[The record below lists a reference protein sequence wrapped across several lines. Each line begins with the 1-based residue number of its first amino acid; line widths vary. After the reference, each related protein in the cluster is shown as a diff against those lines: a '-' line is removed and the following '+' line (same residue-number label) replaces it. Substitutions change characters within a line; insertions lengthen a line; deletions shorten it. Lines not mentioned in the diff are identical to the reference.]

1 MSARTRIAC
10 IMMAV
15 VLATSMSAVFATA
28 ASNGSSYSNA
38 IEKLEP
44 ELRTQVTEA
53 LAGSSTATFS
63 TIVFLD
69 DSADVAVS
77 GKAMSRAGAVVKERF
92 DSLGAFSVDMSGGAA
107 MEVAMLDQVTH
118 VFLDEYKYRLLDAG
132 AEEPFA
138 AKAGVLS
145 PDVTAES
152 EDIWWASTSDVMGA
166 EDVWAEGVDGTG
178 VLVAVLDTGCDITQK
193 DLEGAVLYSKSF
205 TSEEFHDVDG
215 HGTATAGL
223 VASRGVNE
231 YDFTDAYG
239 VVMKMKGMAPGAS
252 LMTGKVLDDT
262 GYGWDSWI
270 IGGIEW
276 AVEKDANIISMSLGG
291 LEVPNDGNDPT
302 SYALD
307 IAARD
312 HGIVSFLSAGNEGAG
327 QSTIG
332 ASGVS
337 KTTITVGASTLNKE
351 CQLIKYW
358 PLSNYDET
366 ALIVK
371 EGAEGYE
378 DNHMIWWSSHGPT
391 ADGRIDPDISAAG
404 AWGPSTQ
411 PGDTLMIQFGG
422 TSMAAPVAAGIGALI
437 IQAYVAENGVAP
449 TPEQV
454 KAIMMGT
461 ALDTG
466 YTPNEQGPGRA
477 DALAAYNAV
486 MDGWAGPGYA
496 SLALTVPMGSS
507 ETVEFADGTVLGSK
521 AIVPSDIPVTYGFGT
536 VMAGEDLFYRFEV
549 PEGISYITV
558 DLAFDQS
565 YLFKKDV
572 YTLTK
577 PAGYTDTHINLI
589 VYRLDDLGERTML
602 NYAYAHTNTQELSV
616 KVTPGTYE
624 LRVSPVIYA
633 TPSVPFDY
641 SIEFYETVDWSW
653 FSAEG
658 SVATISV
665 PADAM
670 AGAHTAFIEAAYEGV
685 NSLVPVAVSVPIEF
699 GVPVEDVNDVG
710 HEVLGYTEGDWK
722 YYYVEVPEEDAPDAL
737 TSVLDWTSPYTDI
750 DTYWINPAT
759 KVVKASLTDYL
770 GAGMFGPWETSS
782 METAD
787 VLTVLDPEPG
797 MWMFALHNVMMDRV
811 LEEPYTLTVYPYGAA
826 EFGSDSAVAKPG
838 KPATISL
845 VNNVDQ
851 TVGVGLMPVTTALV
865 TSTVEFAG
873 TVSSIDEHGAG
884 AVEVLFDVAPLT
896 QSISLTIEWDDEAA
910 DIDVVIYA
918 ADWSNSG
925 ILWENGNSVTVDDP
939 VPGEWDAA
947 VALKNSA
954 KQVSFVLTLE
964 TTTYAAWSSLSLS
977 AYSFWLEPGASV
989 DFTASL
995 KGPTPS
1001 SALGMIVAYDLM
1013 TGCEYDT
1020 ILISAKA

>member
-1 MSARTRIAC
+1 MIGRTRIAC
-10 IMMAV
+10 VIMAV
-15 VLATSMSAVFATA
+15 VMVTSMSAVIATA
-28 ASNGSSYSNA
+28 ASSGSSYSIA
-38 IEKLEP
+38 MDKMEP
-44 ELRTQVTEA
+44 ELRTQVMEA
-53 LAGSSTATFS
+53 LAGSSNVVFS

-69 DSADVAVS
+69 DSADVTAS
-77 GKAMSRAGAVVKERF
+77 GKEMSRAGAVVKERF
-92 DSLGAFSVDMSGGAA
+92 DSLGAYSVDMSGGAA
-107 MEVAMLDQVTH
+107 LSVAMLDDVAN
-118 VFLDEYKYRLLDAG
+118 VFVDEYKYRLLDSDAVD
-132 AEEPFA
+132 ASA

-145 PDVTAES
+145 PNVELET
-152 EDIWWASTSDVMGA
+152 EDIWWASTSSVMGA
-166 EDVWAEGVDGTG
+166 EDVWAEGIDGTG

-193 DLEGAVLYSKSF
+193 DIAPAVLYSKSF
-205 TSEEFHDVDG
+205 TSEAFHDVDG

-223 VASRGVNE
+223 VASRGINE
-231 YDFTDAYG
+231 YDFTAAYG

-276 AVEKDANIISMSLGG
+276 AVEKGADVISMSLGG

-337 KTTITVGASTLNKE
+337 KSVITVGASTLNKE

-371 EGAEGYE
+371 EGEAGYE
-378 DNHMIWWSSHGPT
+378 DDHMIWWSSHGPT

-437 IQAYVAENGVAP
+437 IQAYTAENGVAP
-449 TPEQV
+449 TPDQV

-466 YTPNEQGPGRA
+466 YTPNEQGPGRV

-486 MDGWAGPGYA
+486 ADGWTGPGHA
-496 SLALTVPMGSS
+496 SLALTVPMGES

-521 AIVPSDIPVTYGFGT
+521 TIVPSDVSTMYGDGT
-536 VMAGEDLFYRFEV
+536 VLAGEDLYYEFEV
-549 PEGISYITV
+549 PDGISYVTV

-577 PAGYTDTHINLI
+577 PKGFTDTHINVI
-589 VYRLDDLGERTML
+589 VYRLDEQGGRTML
-602 NYAYAHTNTQELSV
+602 NYAYSHTNTQELSV
-616 KVTPGTYE
+616 KVTPGIYE
-624 LRVSPVIYA
+624 LRVSPVIYS
-633 TPSVPFDY
+633 TPSVPFIY
-641 SIEFYETVDWSW
+641 SIGFYETVDWSW
-653 FSAEG
+653 FSSEG
-658 SVATISV
+658 SVATITV
-665 PADAM
+665 PSDAT
-670 AGAHTAFIEAAYEGV
+670 AGAHTAFIETEYDGV
-685 NSLVPVAVSVPIEF
+685 CSLVPVAVSVPIEF
-699 GVPVEDVNDVG
+699 GVLVEDVNDVG
-710 HEVLGYTEGDWK
+710 HEVYGYTEGDWK
-722 YYYVEVPEEDAPDAL
+722 YYYVEVPEEDTPTAL
-737 TSVLDWTSPYTDI
+737 TAVLDWESEYTDI

-759 KVVKASLTDYL
+759 RVVKASLTDYL
-770 GAGMFGPWETSS
+770 GLGIFGPWETST

-797 MWMFALHNVMMDRV
+797 MWMFALHNVMMDCV
-811 LEEPYTLTVYPYGAA
+811 LEEPYTLTVYPYSAA

-838 KPATISL
+838 RPATISL
-845 VNNVDQ
+845 ANNVDQ
-851 TVGVGLMPVTTALV
+851 KVGVGLMPITGALTT
-865 TSTVEFAG
+865 TTVSFED
-873 TVSSIDEHGAG
+873 TVSSIDERGTGAI
-884 AVEVLFDVAPLT
+884 EVLFDIAPLT

-918 ADWSNSG
+918 ADWSNAG
-925 ILWENGNSVTVDDP
+925 ILWENGDSITIEDP
-939 VPGEWDAA
+939 TTGEWDAA

-954 KQVSFVLTLE
+954 SKVTFVLTLVM
-964 TTTYAAWSSLSLS
+964 TTYESWSSLSLS
-977 AYSFWLEPGASV
+977 GTSFWLDPGASV

-995 KGPTPS
+995 RGPMPS
-1001 SALGMIVAYDLM
+1001 SARGAIVAYDLM
-1013 TGCEYDT
+1013 TGCEYDS
-1020 ILISAKA
+1020 ILISGSA